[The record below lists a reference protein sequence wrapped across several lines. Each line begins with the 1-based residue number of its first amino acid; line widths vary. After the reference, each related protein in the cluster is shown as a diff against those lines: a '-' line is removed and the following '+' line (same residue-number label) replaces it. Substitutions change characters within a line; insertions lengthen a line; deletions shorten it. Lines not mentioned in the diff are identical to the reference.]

1 MQTTAGLA
9 RYVREQRGEQAGV
22 VVAYDGRLDSEA
34 CALPAPPAHLA
45 PRLTPAPVAHA
56 AAGVLAAAGV
66 EVHLFNVPAP
76 TPMCGFMVRRLSAAA
91 GIVVTA
97 SHNPPEYNGY
107 KVSAGGLRG

>member
-1 MQTTAGLA
+1 
-9 RYVREQRGEQAGV
+9 
-22 VVAYDGRLDSEA
+22 
-34 CALPAPPAHLA
+34 
-45 PRLTPAPVAHA
+45 
-56 AAGVLAAAGV
+56 VLAAAGV
-66 EVHLFNVPAP
+66 KVHLFTVPAP